1 MAIKNVLLGAKMVA
15 TRGWKKFGKC
25 LLCRTAPQVIVAGY
39 KDQLDRVLVRA
50 GLPEST
56 RLDDIDSADSAIPFS
71 TPEPT
76 FPEVAE
82 AGYAP
87 DAFRAAGDWFD
98 QADADAQVYKI
109 FIYTR
114 YIT

>member
-1 MAIKNVLLGAKMVA
+1 MSIKNVLLGAKMAV

-25 LLCRTAPQVIVAGY
+25 LLCRSAQAVVVAGY
-39 KDQLDRVLVRA
+39 KDHLDRVLVRA
-50 GLPEST
+50 GLPESSH
-56 RLDDIDSADSAIPFS
+56 LEDIDSADSAIPFS

-76 FPEVAE
+76 FPEVAD

-98 QADADAQVYKI
+98 QADAAAQDDAAAQVYTLI
-109 FIYTR
+109 
-114 YIT
+114 